1 MPYSHESAFIA
12 GIFWVHINSVCG
24 VMLSQNIVHEKDLGN
39 SYNASKHNNRKSII
53 KWKKNKPNSLYYKL
67 VFGLICTFYKFV
79 LMTMGEKTKNR
90 PLKYGHFSFNQSINQ
105 SSLYLSLHF
114 RIAKIGP
121 PRPYTKH
128 HKQLFRGDRS

>member
-90 PLKYGHFSFNQSINQ
+90 PLKYGHFSFTFLILNHMHFDKQKVLHLSRIYSNQKFIVI
-105 SSLYLSLHF
+105 L
-114 RIAKIGP
+114 
-121 PRPYTKH
+121 
-128 HKQLFRGDRS
+128 